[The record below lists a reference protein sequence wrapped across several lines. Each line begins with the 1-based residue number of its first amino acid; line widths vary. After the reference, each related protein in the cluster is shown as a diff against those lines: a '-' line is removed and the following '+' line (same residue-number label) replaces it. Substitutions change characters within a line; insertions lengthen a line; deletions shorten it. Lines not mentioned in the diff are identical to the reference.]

1 MAGETNN
8 EAYVS
13 TGKPKVGGAVFVGA
27 TTLTMP
33 TDAVTALASGF
44 VGLGYCSEDGVTQS
58 QEVNSEEVKAWGG
71 DTVLVTEDDKSET
84 WQVTFIE
91 MMNINVLKEIYGE
104 SNVTGTLANGISIAS
119 GTDAHV
125 ARAWVFDMILKN
137 GALKR
142 TVIPKGVITEI
153 GDVVYNDTDPVGYP
167 VTIKATSDSAG
178 KYHYEYIKS
187 AASSGT

>member
-1 MAGETNN
+1 MATTNT

-27 TTLTMP
+27 TTLTPP
-33 TDAVTALASGF
+33 TDAVTALNEGF
-44 VGLGYCSEDGVTQS
+44 AGMGYVSEDGVTQS

-84 WQVTFIE
+84 WQLTFIE
-91 MMNINVLKEIYGE
+91 MMNINVLKEIFGE
-104 SNVTGTLANGISIAS
+104 NNVTGTLETGIAIAS
-119 GTDAHV
+119 GTEAHE
-125 ARAWVFDMILKN
+125 ARCWVIDMILKG

-167 VTIKATSDSAG
+167 VTIKATSDENG
-178 KYHYEYIKS
+178 KYHYEYLK

>member
-1 MAGETNN
+1 MAGENTNN

-27 TTLTMP
+27 TTLTLP
-33 TDAVTALASGF
+33 TSAVAALPTGF

-58 QEVNSEEVKAWGG
+58 QEVNSDEVKAWGG

-84 WQVTFIE
+84 WQMTFIE
-91 MMNINVLKEIYGE
+91 MMNINVLKEMYG
-104 SNVTGTLANGISIAS
+104 SANVSGTLETGITISS
-119 GTDAHV
+119 GTDAHE
-125 ARAWVFDMILKN
+125 ARAWVIDMILKN

-142 TVIPKGVITEI
+142 IVIPKGVITEI

-167 VTIKATSDSAG
+167 VTIKATSDASG
-178 KYHYEYIKS
+178 KYHYEYIK

>member
-1 MAGETNN
+1 MATTNT

-27 TTLTMP
+27 TTLTPP
-33 TDAVTALASGF
+33 TDAVTALAEGF
-44 VGLGYCSEDGVTQS
+44 AGMGYVSEDGVTQS

-84 WQVTFIE
+84 WKLTFIE
-91 MMNINVLKEIYGE
+91 MMNINVLKEIFGAD
-104 SNVTGTLANGISIAS
+104 NVTGTLETGIAIAS
-119 GTDAHV
+119 GTEAHET
-125 ARAWVFDMILKN
+125 RCWVIDMILKG

-178 KYHYEYIKS
+178 KYHYEYLK

>member
-27 TTLTMP
+27 TSLTPP
-33 TDAVTALASGF
+33 TDAVTALPAGF
-44 VGLGYCSEDGVTQS
+44 AGMGYVSEDGVTQS

-84 WQVTFIE
+84 WKLTFIE

-104 SNVTGTLANGISIAS
+104 DNVNGTLTAGIAIAS
-119 GTDAHV
+119 GTEAHE
-125 ARAWVFDMILKN
+125 ARCWVIDMILKG

-167 VTIKATSDSAG
+167 VTIKATSDANG
-178 KYHYEYIKS
+178 KYHYEYIK
-187 AASSGT
+187 AASSG

>member
-27 TTLTMP
+27 TSLTPP
-33 TDAVTALASGF
+33 TDAVTALPAGF
-44 VGLGYCSEDGVTQS
+44 AGMGYISEDGVTQS

-71 DTVLVTEDDKSET
+71 NTVLVTEDDKSET
-84 WQVTFIE
+84 WKLTFIE

-104 SNVTGTLANGISIAS
+104 DNVTGTLTAGIAIAS
-119 GTDAHV
+119 GTDAH
-125 ARAWVFDMILKN
+125 AQRCWVIDTILK
-137 GALKR
+137 GSVLKR

-167 VTIKATSDSAG
+167 VTIKATSDSGG
-178 KYHYEYIKS
+178 KDHYEYLK
-187 AASSGT
+187 AASSGG